1 MAGIT
6 AYQREIGWNI
16 RILDSHTMGRFAG
29 FYQQADFATVA
40 DIRRELDL
48 CFELQ
53 DDTCRLAL
61 VPIDGGPIV
70 SLKKDDP
77 AAFPTPPPGQR
88 ATYHFVSHDPSCDG
102 SIEHSLASTC
112 IRPAERP
119 RQRKDPRYLPI
130 GRLDDNP
137 LFKTV
142 PLRGRKRRRT
152 SSTSASR
159 SQSPTKGSDD
169 PIGYD
174 DVFPEVSI
182 PADEAHPVINEFR
195 QSVISGGDSR
205 CVISRQGSA
214 WWNSGI
220 GPAIQAVHI
229 VPQTHWNVHPRHDQ
243 SVTPTDDVAG
253 LREAW
258 ERTWHP
264 TNGLLLMSHL
274 HQCFDARLLSID
286 PTTHRIRA
294 FMPYDVITGYHGA
307 KAHLPEDVS
316 YDALQHHYDMCC
328 IENMAAKKQIG
339 ASLRGKPAV
348 TLAMQPS
355 TGGPA
360 AGDPAKKNLPLADG
374 PGDQQGGGIPGG
386 SCLPSLTEQ
395 VATPPSSDRELGQEM
410 YRLGSM
416 YFTDPQE
423 AQRLREAGLNVIIV
437 DSEESEL
444 DNSSDDLGS
453 SSEEERGRPRKR
465 RSDIIRVDSDDPCSS
480 SEEEHGRPRKRRC
493 EISRN

>member
-1 MAGIT
+1 
-6 AYQREIGWNI
+6 
-16 RILDSHTMGRFAG
+16 
-29 FYQQADFATVA
+29 
-40 DIRRELDL
+40 
-48 CFELQ
+48 
-53 DDTCRLAL
+53 
-61 VPIDGGPIV
+61 
-70 SLKKDDP
+70 
-77 AAFPTPPPGQR
+77 
-88 ATYHFVSHDPSCDG
+88 
-102 SIEHSLASTC
+102 
-112 IRPAERP
+112 
-119 RQRKDPRYLPI
+119 
-130 GRLDDNP
+130 
-137 LFKTV
+137 
-142 PLRGRKRRRT
+142 
-152 SSTSASR
+152 
-159 SQSPTKGSDD
+159 
-169 PIGYD
+169 
-174 DVFPEVSI
+174 
-182 PADEAHPVINEFR
+182 
-195 QSVISGGDSR
+195 
-205 CVISRQGSA
+205 
-214 WWNSGI
+214 
-220 GPAIQAVHI
+220 
-229 VPQTHWNVHPRHDQ
+229 
-243 SVTPTDDVAG
+243 
-253 LREAW
+253 
-258 ERTWHP
+258 
-264 TNGLLLMSHL
+264 
-274 HQCFDARLLSID
+274 
-286 PTTHRIRA
+286 
-294 FMPYDVITGYHGA
+294 MPYDVITGYHGA

-493 EISRN
+493 EISRKLIAKVSSIPYAGTPSHEVRRNLCIVP